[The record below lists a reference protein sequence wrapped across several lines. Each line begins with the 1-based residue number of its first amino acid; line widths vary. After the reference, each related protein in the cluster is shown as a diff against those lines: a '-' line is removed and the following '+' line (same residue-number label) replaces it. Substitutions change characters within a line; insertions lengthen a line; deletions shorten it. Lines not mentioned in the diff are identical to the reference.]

1 VLGNMNNSSLY
12 EIWNGKTISNIRN
25 RLYNCDRGFLPCK
38 VCDVD
43 GTLMGDEHVEKW
55 KNGKI

>member
-1 VLGNMNNSSLY
+1 MNNSSLY

-55 KNGKI
+55 KNINCL